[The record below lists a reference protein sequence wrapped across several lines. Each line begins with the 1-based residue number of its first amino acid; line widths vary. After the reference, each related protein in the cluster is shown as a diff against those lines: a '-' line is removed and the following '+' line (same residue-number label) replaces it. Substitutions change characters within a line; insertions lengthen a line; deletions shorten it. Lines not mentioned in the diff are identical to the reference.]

1 MQQEEKNIYQ
11 NSVQQEYEMALK
23 IRKYMEE
30 CNGKD
35 SWKPYVGSQLE
46 ADLIRFVLKEKKQ
59 EQEEK
64 KPNNVVIKTS
74 YGDIKLTLSDFI
86 DNNEIVVI
94 KKAGD

>member
-1 MQQEEKNIYQ
+1 MYQ

-46 ADLIRFVLKEKKQ
+46 ADLVRFVLKEK
-59 EQEEK
+59 
-64 KPNNVVIKTS
+64 
-74 YGDIKLTLSDFI
+74 
-86 DNNEIVVI
+86 
-94 KKAGD
+94 AGD

>member
-1 MQQEEKNIYQ
+1 MTMILKYKDGFHTHIHRIIINKKTMYQ

-46 ADLIRFVLKEKKQ
+46 ADLVRFVLKEK
-59 EQEEK
+59 
-64 KPNNVVIKTS
+64 
-74 YGDIKLTLSDFI
+74 
-86 DNNEIVVI
+86 
-94 KKAGD
+94 AGD